1 MPSLFE
7 RLIDISPLSRSF
19 SRRMKKLILSFVT
32 LAIASAPI
40 EGVSAAELTVES
52 YDDGN
57 LTIILISGEIEQG
70 DELKFR
76 KLALEHSNALVVLE
90 SPGGAVGPA
99 LEIGRA
105 ISISGFP
112 TAVLGDSYCTSAC
125 ALIWMA
131 GSVRALSNEARL
143 GFHAS
148 YRDENGVALES
159 GAANA
164 LIGQYLTQLGLP
176 SKAILFATLAP
187 PSDFLWLDESTRGA
201 SGITYRLIE
210 NGGSPETRSEENR
223 VSAAPIPPSSAPKSE
238 FEERI
243 GKFPKEWVARK
254 ASKYGL
260 DVTSDGRMWFNSDTY
275 GDTVDYGVSADDLW
289 TVSGRYR
296 QAWVRGYHKRDPSVP
311 YRESL
316 QLIHADCLQ
325 KRWGSEMVIHYD
337 ADGKMIHQ
345 DGGAWNWEPVVPRT
359 YAETWH
365 EAICAD

>member
-1 MPSLFE
+1 MKRLFFSVVA
-7 RLIDISPLSRSF
+7 LAFVLAPPRS
-19 SRRMKKLILSFVT
+19 
-32 LAIASAPI
+32 
-40 EGVSAAELTVES
+40 VSAGEISVES
-52 YDDGN
+52 YDDGA
-57 LTIILISGEIEQG
+57 LTVILITGEIEQG
-70 DELKFR
+70 DEVKFR
-76 KLALEHSNALVVLE
+76 KIALEHSNALVVLE

-131 GSVRALSNEARL
+131 GSVRGLSEDARL

-187 PSDFLWLDESTRGA
+187 PSDFLWLDESTREA

-210 NGGSPETRSEENR
+210 NGSAAETRPEGER
-223 VSAAPIPPSSAPKSE
+223 ASAAPIPPSSDPKSE

-243 GKFPKEWVARK
+243 GKFPKNWVARK
-254 ASKYGL
+254 AFKYGL
-260 DVTSDGRMWFNSDTY
+260 DITPDGRMWFNSDTY

-289 TVSGRYR
+289 TASGRYR
-296 QAWVRGYHKRDPSVP
+296 KAWVRGYHKRDPSVP

-316 QLIHADCLQ
+316 QLVHADCLA
-325 KRWGSEMVIHYD
+325 KRWGLEMTIHYD
-337 ADGKMIHQ
+337 ADGRMMDQHS
-345 DGGAWNWEPVVPRT
+345 GPWNWEPVVPRT

-365 EAICAD
+365 NAICAD